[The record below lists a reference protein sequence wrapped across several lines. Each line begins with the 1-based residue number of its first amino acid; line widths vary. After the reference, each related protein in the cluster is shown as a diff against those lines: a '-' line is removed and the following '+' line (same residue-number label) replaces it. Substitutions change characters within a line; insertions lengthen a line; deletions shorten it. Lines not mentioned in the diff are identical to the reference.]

1 MTKGFE
7 LPPQTIEERDRRRLE
22 LEASEESHEFE
33 MCLEDRRLE
42 KQGAWFE
49 QVNR

>member
-1 MTKGFE
+1 VKGFE
-7 LPPQTIEERDRRRLE
+7 LEPQTPEERDRRLAE
-22 LEASEESHEFE
+22 LEAAEEQTEFDVL
-33 MCLEDRRLE
+33 LEDRAAE